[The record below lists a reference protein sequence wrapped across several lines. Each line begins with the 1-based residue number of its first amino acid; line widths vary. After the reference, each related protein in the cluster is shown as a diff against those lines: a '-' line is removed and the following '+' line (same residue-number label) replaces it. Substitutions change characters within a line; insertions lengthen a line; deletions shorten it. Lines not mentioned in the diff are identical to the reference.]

1 MKISSDPAL
10 ISTLRTATL
19 GKLPRRR
26 ERLKLSN
33 ETLRHL
39 YLRLDFICYLDFRRV
54 FDGEN

>member
-1 MKISSDPAL
+1 MKIRSDPAL

-26 ERLKLSN
+26 EQLKLSN

-39 YLRLDFICYLDFRRV
+39 YLRLDFLLLGFSPRI
-54 FDGEN
+54 